1 MKGKLLTIGSLLL
14 AVVAWFVDGLN
25 EDRRLKQAVKE
36 ELDRRETEKAETNDE
51 KTRVSDS
58 ELK

>member
-25 EDRRLKQAVKE
+25 EDRKLKQAVQE
-36 ELDRRETEKAETNDE
+36 ELDRREAEKATETNDN
-51 KTRVSDS
+51 
-58 ELK
+58 

>member
-36 ELDRRETEKAETNDE
+36 ELDRRETEKAND
-51 KTRVSDS
+51 D
-58 ELK
+58 